1 MQNQLTELLTHYG
14 PVQEIWFDGGWDKK
28 PEEWQ
33 LPRIY
38 SHIKKLQPTCAVGV
52 NHTIVL
58 KEGKRKFA
66 LPDSMIV
73 DNNTRSNTFQAISV
87 YGTLKLPTKP
97 IKSNICIKANLII
110 CLLNIPFA

>member
-52 NHTIVL
+52 NHTIVPVSYTHL
-58 KEGKRKFA
+58 SKRF
-66 LPDSMIV
+66 
-73 DNNTRSNTFQAISV
+73 
-87 YGTLKLPTKP
+87 
-97 IKSNICIKANLII
+97 
-110 CLLNIPFA
+110 PFMGP

>member
-58 KEGKRKFA
+58 KEGERKFA
-66 LPDSMIV
+66 LPNSMIV
-73 DNNTRSNTFQAISV
+73 DNKYTFQYFPSDFRLWDPKIAH
-87 YGTLKLPTKP
+87 KAD
-97 IKSNICIKANLII
+97 KSNICIKANLII

>member
-58 KEGKRKFA
+58 KEGERKFA

-73 DNNTRSNTFQAISV
+73 DNKYTFQYFPSDFRLWDPKAIFASRQ
-87 YGTLKLPTKP
+87 
-97 IKSNICIKANLII
+97 I
-110 CLLNIPFA
+110 LLSAF